1 MDFDVIGCK
10 AANWHCSGSR
20 VAWSDDFL
28 QRKKR
33 NNFGQLKNK
42 HTNFGIHLV
51 KSFVQVPA
59 SAKGRFAL
67 FVAPDTFQI
76 RCPEMRQA
84 GFLCWQVD
92 WIWHEMIP

>member
-1 MDFDVIGCK
+1 M
-10 AANWHCSGSR
+10 
-20 VAWSDDFL
+20 
-28 QRKKR
+28 
-33 NNFGQLKNK
+33 
-42 HTNFGIHLV
+42 

-84 GFLCWQVD
+84 VD
-92 WIWHEMIP
+92 CFVADRWMEYDMI